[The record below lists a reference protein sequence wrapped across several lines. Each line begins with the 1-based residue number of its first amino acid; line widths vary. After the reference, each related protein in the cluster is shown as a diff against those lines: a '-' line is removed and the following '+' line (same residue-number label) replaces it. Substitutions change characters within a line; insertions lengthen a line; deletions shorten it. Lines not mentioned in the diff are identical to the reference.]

1 LWRTLGAA
9 RALAA
14 QPARRRV
21 TFIGQVGFV
30 LISLFDGFAIVTA
43 LDLHLGPVVVALSAV
58 VGVAVVGVFAI
69 RTATKREQAGP
80 LGQNSVDLAS

>member
-1 LWRTLGAA
+1 MAGLLGAGLSHDLTCFLNA
-9 RALAA
+9 
-14 QPARRRV
+14 
-21 TFIGQVGFV
+21 

-43 LDLHLGPVVVALSAV
+43 LDLHLGPVVVAFSAV
-58 VGVAVVGVFAI
+58 AGVAVGVFAI